1 MKNTRF
7 IPEINAGSMADIA
20 FLLLIFFLVS
30 TTLPNDKGI
39 VRGLPP
45 KCIGDCTADIAER
58 NIFKIEIN
66 KNNELLINTIP
77 FEVSELPKALIAFID
92 NNGDGS
98 CTYCKGSAME
108 QYSDNPAKAI
118 ISIHASGASSYKIY
132 IAVQAAITKSYLELR
147 EAYGTTYF
155 KKSIAQ
161 LSEEELKNVREAYP
175 LLISEATLK

>member
-1 MKNTRF
+1 MKNTRV

-30 TTLPNDKGI
+30 TTIPNDKGI

-45 KCIGDCTADIAER
+45 KCTGDCTADIAER

-77 FEVSELPKALIAFID
+77 SEISELPKALMAFID

-98 CTYCKGSAME
+98 CTYCKGTANE

-118 ISIHASGASSYKIY
+118 ISIHASGASNYKTY
-132 IAVQAAITKSYLELR
+132 IAIQIAITKAYLELR
-147 EAYGTTYF
+147 ETYGRTYF

-161 LSEEELKNVREAYP
+161 LSNEELKNIQNAYP
-175 LLISEATLK
+175 LLISEAALH